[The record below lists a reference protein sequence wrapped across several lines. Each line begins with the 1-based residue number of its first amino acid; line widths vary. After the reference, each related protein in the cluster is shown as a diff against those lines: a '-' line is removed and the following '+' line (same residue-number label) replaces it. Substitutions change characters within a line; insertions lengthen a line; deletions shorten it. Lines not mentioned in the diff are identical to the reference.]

1 MPISTVA
8 ALQIGSLPGG
18 KQPTL
23 AQILTYE
30 DEIRRSGAQLVVM
43 PEALL
48 GGYPKGE
55 SFGTQLGYRLPEGR
69 EAFARYFSNAIDVP
83 GAETDALAGLSAR
96 TGASLVL
103 GVIERSGSTLYCTVL
118 YFEPAGGLAA
128 KHRKLMPTGTERLI
142 WGKGDGSTLP
152 VIDTAVGR
160 LGGAVC
166 WENMMPLLRTAM
178 YAKGVEVWCA
188 PTVDE
193 REMWQ
198 VSMRHI
204 AHEGRCFVVSACQV
218 QASPEALGVQ
228 VANWPSD
235 RALIAGG
242 SVIVGPMGDILA
254 GPLVGEAG
262 LLTAQINTDDLVR
275 ARYDYDAVGHY
286 ARPDIFELVV
296 DERQKPGVRSIT
308 D

>member
-1 MPISTVA
+1 M
-8 ALQIGSLPGG
+8 
-18 KQPTL
+18 
-23 AQILTYE
+23 
-30 DEIRRSGAQLVVM
+30 
-43 PEALL
+43 
-48 GGYPKGE
+48 
-55 SFGTQLGYRLPEGR
+55 
-69 EAFARYFSNAIDVP
+69 
-83 GAETDALAGLSAR
+83 
-96 TGASLVL
+96 
-103 GVIERSGSTLYCTVL
+103 L
-118 YFEPAGGLAA
+118 YFEPTGGLVA

-142 WGKGDGSTLP
+142 WGTGDGSTLP
-152 VIDTAVGR
+152 VIDAQVGR

-178 YAKGVEVWCA
+178 YAKGVQVWCA

-218 QASPEALGVQ
+218 QASPEALGTQ
-228 VANWPSD
+228 VANWPSE
-235 RALIAGG
+235 RPLIAGG

-254 GPLVGEAG
+254 GPLVGEEG

-275 ARYDYDAVGHY
+275 ARYDYDVVGHY

-296 DERQKPGVRSIT
+296 DERAKPGVRTLT

>member
-1 MPISTVA
+1 MPVSTVA
-8 ALQIGSLPGG
+8 ALQIGALPGG
-18 KQPTL
+18 KAETL
-23 AQILTYE
+23 AQILAYE
-30 DEIRRSGAQLVVM
+30 DQIQRSGAHLVVM

-69 EAFARYFSNAIDVP
+69 EAFALFFSNSIYFLGP
-83 GAETDALAGLSAR
+83 ETEALAGMSAR

-103 GVIERSGSTLYCTVL
+103 GVIERSGSTLYCTEL
-118 YFEPAGGLAA
+118 YFEPSHGLVA

-160 LGGAVC
+160 IGGAVC

-178 YAKGVEVWCA
+178 YAKGVQVWCA

-218 QASPEALGVQ
+218 QASPEALGVE
-228 VANWPSD
+228 VDNWPAD
-235 RALIAGG
+235 RPLIAGG

-254 GPLVGEAG
+254 G
-262 LLTAQINTDDLVR
+262 QLVR
-275 ARYDYDAVGHY
+275 ARYDYDVVGHY

-296 DERQKPGVRSIT
+296 DERAKPGVRYIT